1 MMDMPFDRRLALA
14 DYLRGL
20 AVGRLLEEARADA
33 EEALALAIEIV
44 AHPADEDTPA
54 LNLLAGLL

>member
-20 AVGRLLEEARADA
+20 AIGRLLEESRADA
-33 EEALALAIEIV
+33 EEALALAIEMV
-44 AHPADEDTPA
+44 AQPVDEDAPT
-54 LNLLAGLL
+54 LDLLAGLL